1 MRVLSKKVIY
11 SLLTLGLGLI
21 TLGFGGTWGK
31 AYGQTAGPT
40 PTPGTTISPVSINKT
55 VNPSN
60 GVPND
65 IITFS
70 IQVRNNESQPQT
82 NVVVTDRI
90 LDFLEIVSVTTTK
103 GAVTINGQDIRV
115 DIGTLEPGETVTITI
130 TTRIRPTAQPG
141 DTGINVADVTS
152 TNPSGTGTS
161 TTSNPVAISVGQA
174 PPSGLPNTAAAGSG
188 SNAWFIGGGLLL
200 LLLGVVLLI
209 SQQRGAT
216 KHS

>member
-1 MRVLSKKVIY
+1 MRSLSKKVIY

-21 TLGFGGTWGK
+21 MLGTGGTWGK

-40 PTPGTTISPVSINKT
+40 PTPGGVISPVSISKT
-55 VNPSN
+55 VNPNN
-60 GVPND
+60 GLPND
-65 IITFS
+65 LITFS
-70 IQVRNNESQPQT
+70 IQVRNNETQRQT

-103 GAVTINGQDIRV
+103 GTVTTNGQDIRV

-130 TTRIRPTAQPG
+130 TVRIRPTAQPG

-152 TNPSGTGTS
+152 SNPSGTSTS

-174 PPSGLPNTAAAGSG
+174 PPSGLPNTSSPTGVNIWLSG
-188 SNAWFIGGGLLL
+188 AGLLL
-200 LLLGVVLLI
+200 VFLSIVLLI
-209 SQQRGAT
+209 SQRRRVT
-216 KHS
+216 K

>member
-1 MRVLSKKVIY
+1 MQSLSKKVIY
-11 SLLTLGLGLI
+11 SLLTLGLALI
-21 TLGFGGTWGK
+21 MLGTGGSWGK

-40 PTPGTTISPVSINKT
+40 PTPGTVISPVSISKT

-70 IQVRNNESQPQT
+70 IQVRNNETQPQT

-103 GAVTINGQDIRV
+103 GTVAINGQDIRV

-130 TTRIRPTAQPG
+130 TARIRPTAQPG

-152 TNPSGTGTS
+152 TNPAGTS
-161 TTSNPVAISVGQA
+161 TSVTSNPVAISVGQA
-174 PPSGLPNTAAAGSG
+174 PPSGLPDTSAAGG
-188 SNAWFIGGGLLL
+188 VNIWLIGGGFLLL
-200 LLLGVVLLI
+200 LLSVVLLI
-209 SQQRGAT
+209 SQQRSAT